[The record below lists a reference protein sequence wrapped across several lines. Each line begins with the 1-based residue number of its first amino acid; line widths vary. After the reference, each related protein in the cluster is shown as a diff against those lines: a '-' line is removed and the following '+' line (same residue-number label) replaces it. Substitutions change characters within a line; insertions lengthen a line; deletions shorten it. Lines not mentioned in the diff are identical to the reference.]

1 MPHSL
6 KENEESEGQ
15 KKRGGKQN
23 NEEFKNTTAIASY
36 SETMTHI

>member
-15 KKRGGKQN
+15 KKRGGKN